1 MTAMSTIANFNGQ
14 KPIID
19 PNNAALLLIDHQ
31 SGLFQTIGDMPM
43 PVLRNHAA
51 ALAKMASLAKLPVIT
66 TASVPQGPNGPLI
79 PEIHANAPHATYVA
93 RKGEINAW
101 DNPDFVAA
109 VKATGRKQLIIAGTI
124 TSVCMAF
131 PAIAAVQDGYQV
143 FAVVDASGTYSKMAQ
158 EITLAR
164 IVQAGVV
171 PMDTA
176 AVASELQRTWNRT
189 DAQEWAN
196 VYAKIFPAYQLL
208 IESYLKAQDV
218 EKNHE
223 QLDSQRA

>member
-1 MTAMSTIANFNGQ
+1 MSAPANFNGAR
-14 KPIID
+14 PVID
-19 PNNAALLLIDHQ
+19 PDDAAMLLIDHQ
-31 SGLFQTIGDMPM
+31 SGLFQTVADMPF
-43 PVLRNHAA
+43 PVLRNHAT
-51 ALAKMASLAKLPVIT
+51 ALARMATLTKMPVIT

-79 PEIHANAPHATYVA
+79 PEIHENAPHARYVA

-109 VKATGRKQLIIAGTI
+109 VKETGRKTLIIAGTI

-131 PAIAAVQDGYQV
+131 PAISAVQEGYKV

-164 IVQAGVV
+164 VVQAGVV

-176 AVASELQRTWNRT
+176 AVASELQRTWHRD
-189 DAQEWAN
+189 DAAEWAQL
-196 VYAKIFPAYQLL
+196 YTKIFPPYQLL
-208 IESYLKAQDV
+208 IESYAKAQQVAND
-218 EKNHE
+218 HE
-223 QLDSQRA
+223 MLDSQRS

>member
-1 MTAMSTIANFNGQ
+1 MSTPANFNGAR
-14 KPIID
+14 PVID
-19 PNNAALLLIDHQ
+19 PDNAAMLLIDHQ
-31 SGLFQTIGDMPM
+31 SGLFQTIGDMPFTT
-43 PVLRNHAA
+43 VRSHAG
-51 ALAKMASLAKLPVIT
+51 ALAKMATLTKMPVIT

-79 PEIHANAPHATYVA
+79 PEIHENAPHAKYVA

-109 VKATGRKQLIIAGTI
+109 VRATGRKTLIIAGTI

-131 PAIAAVQDGYQV
+131 PAISAVQEGYRV

-164 IVQAGVV
+164 VVQAGVV

-176 AVASELQRTWNRT
+176 AVASELQRTWHRD
-189 DAQEWAN
+189 DAAEWAQ
-196 VYAKIFPAYQLL
+196 VYTKIFPPYQLL
-208 IESYLKAQDV
+208 IESYAKAQQVANDR
-218 EKNHE
+218 EE
-223 QLDSQRA
+223 LDSQRV

>member
-1 MTAMSTIANFNGQ
+1 MGTTTNVANFNGQ

-19 PNNAALLLIDHQ
+19 PNDSVVLLIDHQ
-31 SGLFQTIGDMPM
+31 SGLFQTVGDMPM
-43 PVLRNHAA
+43 PELRARAA
-51 ALAKMASLAKLPVIT
+51 ALAKMATLCKLPVIT

-79 PEIHANAPHATYVA
+79 PEIHENAPHAKYVA

-109 VKATGRKQLIIAGTI
+109 VKATGRKTLIIAGTI

-131 PAIAAVQDGYQV
+131 PAIAAVHDGYKV

-164 IVQAGVV
+164 VVQAGVV

-176 AVASELQRTWNRT
+176 AVASELQRTWHRD
-189 DAQEWAN
+189 DAQEWAKIYTN
-196 VYAKIFPAYQLL
+196 IFPAYQLL
-208 IESYLKAQDV
+208 IESYMKAQQV
-218 EKNHE
+218 EKDHE
-223 QLDSQRA
+223 TLDSQRA